1 MPIKNPRTRRLAQV
15 VAYLANEIGPRNIDH
30 YPALCS
36 SADYIEVAFSQF
48 GYSPIRQ
55 PYEAQG
61 RTFNNIIAERRG
73 DLLVTEVIVIGA
85 HYDSHKDSPGADDNN
100 FVRATL
106 LGFMNFDPKLREL
119 QTLRLVT
126 TKAIYGVGPRGEDG
140 APSNDEEFSAVLRS
154 MSPQALQQ
162 YLGQP

>member
-1 MPIKNPRTRRLAQV
+1 M
-15 VAYLANEIGPRNIDH
+15 
-30 YPALCS
+30 
-36 SADYIEVAFSQF
+36 
-48 GYSPIRQ
+48 
-55 PYEAQG
+55 
-61 RTFNNIIAERRG
+61 
-73 DLLVTEVIVIGA
+73 
-85 HYDSHKDSPGADDNN
+85 SPGADDNN

-126 TKAIYGVGPRGEDG
+126 TKAIYGVGPRGDDG
-140 APSNDEEFSAVLRS
+140 APSNDEDFSAVLRS